1 MAGLVKSKKIVIMLT
16 KKNLNK
22 NLLNNLARDNLLQ
35 NIKPGKTYSIKIK
48 KKRRR
53 RRKKN
58 PVQYYFGENSH
69 LGNRRKYNFFRFKIR
84 PSIFSVL

>member
-1 MAGLVKSKKIVIMLT
+1 MLT
-16 KKNLNK
+16 KEIL
-22 NLLNNLARDNLLQ
+22 
-35 NIKPGKTYSIKIK
+35 IKTYLIILRETISYKTLSQERLTASKLK
-48 KKRRR
+48 KKKKN
-53 RRKKN
+53 KKN